1 MKYISSFFIILISFN
16 LTCLEA
22 QKANKKFYITGRVV
36 DSNNNPVSNA
46 IILINN
52 KRVNQTTDEN
62 GFYKVKVSPT
72 DTMITVFMLNGG
84 MKDEMIQGRTVI
96 NFFLPGKAEA
106 SQIKSE
112 NNADEQEINVGYGTM
127 KKKNLTNTVGKVD
140 GTNSKYASYPNIYD
154 MIKGEVPGV
163 QVIGK
168 KRTIRGPSSINL
180 SSEPLIIVNGVEVS
194 NIDDI
199 SPQQVK
205 SIEVLKGSAA
215 SIYGARGAAG
225 VILITLFGSE
235 KN

>member
-1 MKYISSFFIILISFN
+1 MKYISSFLIILISFN

-62 GFYKVKVSPT
+62 GFYKIKVSPT

-84 MKDEMIQGRTVI
+84 MKDDFIKGRTVI
-96 NFFLPGKAEA
+96 NFSLPGKAEA

-112 NNADEQEINVGYGTM
+112 NNEDEQEINIGYGTM
-127 KKKNLTNTVGKVD
+127 KKKNLTNTVEKID
-140 GTNSKYASYPNIYD
+140 GTNSKYESYSNIYD

-163 QVIGK
+163 QVVGK
-168 KRTIRGPSSINL
+168 KITIRGPSSINL

-194 NIDDI
+194 SIDDI

-215 SIYGARGAAG
+215 SIYGARGAGG
-225 VILITLFGSE
+225 VILITLLGSE